1 MFTYQDLILNAN
13 LAASARCGLA
23 PRLSQTCQTGSE
35 VSADKDKEKRP
46 IVHRKHAPPPPTHPP
61 VLPPGLKQSRLFTN
75 QDKRQPLNGGPW
87 PLTWPWRGAAAAAA
101 L

>member
-1 MFTYQDLILNAN
+1 MLIWRLP
-13 LAASARCGLA
+13 LA
-23 PRLSQTCQTGSE
+23 PRLSLMCRTGSE

-46 IVHRKHAPPPPTHPP
+46 IVHRERALPPPPPP
-61 VLPPGLKQSRLFTN
+61 LLPPGLKQSRLFTN
-75 QDKRQPLNGGPW
+75 QVKRQPLNGGPW